1 MPNNASFRLYLL
13 ITNVVLTIT
22 TMMTM
27 KAQIKVNELHLL
39 LRITDPTQTKDPL
52 RWCGPAAEL

>member
-52 RWCGPAAEL
+52 R